1 MPTATAMVRKI
12 PNSICYVIELKL
24 INHWILKILH
34 LLEPTFQEK
43 YSQVAWSG
51 KHSEYTVTRFIFQNL
66 VLLKICSFL
75 GYTSSLTPNIA

>member
-1 MPTATAMVRKI
+1 MFSLFVGQFNAQIVLPQASTIASKQGGDER
-12 PNSICYVIELKL
+12 
-24 INHWILKILH
+24 
-34 LLEPTFQEK
+34 LEPTFQEK

>member
-1 MPTATAMVRKI
+1 MIRI
-12 PNSICYVIELKL
+12 IFYVTIF
-24 INHWILKILH
+24 
-34 LLEPTFQEK
+34 LEPTFQEK

-75 GYTSSLTPNIA
+75 GFTSSLTPNIA